1 MSFNSFPQLLLVVE
15 NEGVQVCAREA
26 LRVYAVE
33 DPANTARGGM
43 MGDCGLSVA
52 PGAGAA
58 PLTTTARLWVLL
70 VARARSAMPKNKP
83 INTRCAR

>member
-15 NEGVQVCAREA
+15 NGGVQVAPEKA
-26 LRVYAVE
+26 LRVNAVE

-52 PGAGAA
+52 
-58 PLTTTARLWVLL
+58 R
-70 VARARSAMPKNKP
+70 ARAQR
-83 INTRCAR
+83 R

>member
-1 MSFNSFPQLLLVVE
+1 MGPIFRTAFFLHGAPSRRPRRRARTFSGFQTYIFNSFPQLLLVVE

-26 LRVYAVE
+26 LRMYAVE

-52 PGAGAA
+52 
-58 PLTTTARLWVLL
+58 R
-70 VARARSAMPKNKP
+70 ARAQR
-83 INTRCAR
+83 R